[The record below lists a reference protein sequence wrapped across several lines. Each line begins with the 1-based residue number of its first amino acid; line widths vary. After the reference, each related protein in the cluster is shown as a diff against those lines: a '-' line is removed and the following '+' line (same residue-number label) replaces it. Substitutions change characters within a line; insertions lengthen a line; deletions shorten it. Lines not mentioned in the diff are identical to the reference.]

1 MDAITL
7 LIGDHNRVKG
17 LSARFKAAH
26 EAEDLE
32 TATLVAGAIFDELTV
47 HTTIEET
54 VYYPAI
60 TELSD
65 EIHELV
71 VEGIEEHN
79 VVKNLIAEA
88 KAMDPADEHWAAKVT
103 VMIENV
109 DHHVEEEETEMFPKV
124 RSAAKGTFLEELAE
138 RLEAKKAELGAP
150 TLASKIDLDLTKEQ
164 LSELAAKAEIPGR
177 STMSKDELLAT
188 VGPLA

>member
-1 MDAITL
+1 MDALTL

-17 LSARFKAAH
+17 LSTKFKAAH
-26 EAEDLE
+26 EAEDQE
-32 TATLVAGAIFDELTV
+32 TAVLVASAIFQELEV

-88 KAMDPADEHWAAKVT
+88 RGMDPEDEHWAAKVT

-109 DHHVEEEETEMFPKV
+109 EHHVEEEEKEMFPKV
-124 RSAAKGTFLEELAE
+124 RSAAQGTFLEELAE
-138 RLEAKKAELGAP
+138 QLEAKKAELGAP
-150 TLASKIDLDLTKEQ
+150 TLRDKIDLDL
-164 LSELAAKAEIPGR
+164 S
-177 STMSKDELLAT
+177 
-188 VGPLA
+188 